1 MFKRLAPGYQ
11 LPPICASL
19 VQQVEAWPQ
28 AEFLY
33 QSDCGG
39 IPTGTKL
46 RHLTELARG
55 RFISTVDDDDDI
67 SDVYVPELLDAIRES
82 PDVDVITFDM
92 HFRVN
97 GGKPRCRTSQRLGVK
112 RPKVHLGNA
121 KTPPTK
127 WCAIRADICRDTP
140 FGDLYL
146 EDQEW
151 RSRILPKLKTE
162 HHIDA
167 VLYEYEYDT
176 ASQQRK
182 LSEQG
187 DGGRSPSYG
196 L

>member
-67 SDVYVPELLDAIRES
+67 SDVYVPELLNAIRES

-92 HFRVN
+92 HFR
-97 GGKPRCRTSQRLGVK
+97 GTPRHPRPSGVRYAPTSAVTRLLVTYTSRTRSGV
-112 RPKVHLGNA
+112 V
-121 KTPPTK
+121 
-127 WCAIRADICRDTP
+127 
-140 FGDLYL
+140 
-146 EDQEW
+146 
-151 RSRILPKLKTE
+151 
-162 HHIDA
+162 
-167 VLYEYEYDT
+167 
-176 ASQQRK
+176 ASC
-182 LSEQG
+182 
-187 DGGRSPSYG
+187 PS
-196 L
+196 